1 MVRENIWTLIVK
13 NIDVH
18 IVHYIVSSS
27 NFIFRCN
34 TFSWEE
40 YLYAIFILIIF
51 ILIICILYLDYIWS
65 YISNLKAL
73 VA

>member
-13 NIDVH
+13 NIYVH

-40 YLYAIFILIIF
+40 YLYAIFILII
-51 ILIICILYLDYIWS
+51 CILYLDYIWS

-73 VA
+73 AA